1 MLEPLSFQI
10 RLNKRLQHAIE
21 YWLIDS
27 IQFTLKIKIS
37 ISSVRKKKK
46 KIMVFFFFIWSL
58 LVGVAEVK
66 NVILRIIIQVIK

>member
-37 ISSVRKKKK
+37 ISSVRKKII
-46 KIMVFFFFIWSL
+46 IMVFFFFIWSL

>member
-27 IQFTLKIKIS
+27 IQVTLKIKIS
-37 ISSVRKKKK
+37 ISSVRKKII
-46 KIMVFFFFIWSL
+46 IMVFFFFIWSL

>member
-27 IQFTLKIKIS
+27 IQVTLKIKIS
-37 ISSVRKKKK
+37 ISSVRKKK

-58 LVGVAEVK
+58 LVGVAELK

>member
-27 IQFTLKIKIS
+27 IQVTLKIKIS
-37 ISSVRKKKK
+37 ISSVRKKII
-46 KIMVFFFFIWSL
+46 IMVFFFFIWSL
-58 LVGVAEVK
+58 LVGVAELK
-66 NVILRIIIQVIK
+66 NVILGIIIQVIT

>member
-37 ISSVRKKKK
+37 ISSVRKKII
-46 KIMVFFFFIWSL
+46 IMVFFFFIWSL
-58 LVGVAEVK
+58 LVGVAELK

>member
-27 IQFTLKIKIS
+27 IQVTLKIKIS
-37 ISSVRKKKK
+37 ISSVRKKII
-46 KIMVFFFFIWSL
+46 IMVFFFFIWSL
-58 LVGVAEVK
+58 LVGVAELK
-66 NVILRIIIQVIK
+66 NVILRIIMQVIK

>member
-27 IQFTLKIKIS
+27 IQVTLKIKIS
-37 ISSVRKKKK
+37 ISSVWKKII
-46 KIMVFFFFIWSL
+46 IMVFFFFIWSL
-58 LVGVAEVK
+58 LVGVAELK

>member
-27 IQFTLKIKIS
+27 IQVTLEIKIS

-46 KIMVFFFFIWSL
+46 SWCFSPLFDRYS
-58 LVGVAEVK
+58 
-66 NVILRIIIQVIK
+66 

>member
-27 IQFTLKIKIS
+27 IQVTLKIKIS
-37 ISSVRKKKK
+37 ISSVRKKKI
-46 KIMVFFFFIWSL
+46 IMVFFFFIWSL
-58 LVGVAEVK
+58 LVGVAELK
-66 NVILRIIIQVIK
+66 NVILGIIIQVIK

>member
-27 IQFTLKIKIS
+27 IQVTLKIKIS
-37 ISSVRKKKK
+37 ISSVRKKK

-58 LVGVAEVK
+58 LVGAAELK

>member
-27 IQFTLKIKIS
+27 IQVTLKIKIS
-37 ISSVRKKKK
+37 ISSVRKKII
-46 KIMVFFFFIWSL
+46 IMVFFFFIWSL
-58 LVGVAEVK
+58 LVGVAELK